1 MVIFYEDKYNELMSN
16 AMQELRSTTDITQM
30 VPGAKARALLEIVNR
45 ELGAAYRTFS
55 SDFIRG
61 YVKNATGE
69 DLDLIGE
76 LVGVTRGQA
85 TRNDIEANTNI
96 QKFYVENGTFG
107 TINTI
112 NGVPTSFTIP
122 AGTMIQN
129 RTLDG
134 SQPIQYR
141 LVDNVVC
148 AAGDTEAYGAVQ
160 AMEFGTISNVGAGT
174 LVIHNFELYQDYRAG
189 TLLTKNIE
197 GIAFASDTESDAN
210 YRYRIVNRTVSSE
223 AANLI
228 AVRMAC
234 LFVPGVADVWM
245 DEYSQGIGT
254 GTVYVKG
261 ITPVVGEALL
271 ATVQAAAS
279 RAKAFGNFIEVK
291 APSLVGVEMTIG
303 LNLMKRGTQRE
314 EDALVSRV
322 KDVLYRY
329 INSLDI
335 NEALDPAL
343 ISRTI
348 LRLDSNIKSIGTPTR
363 PIEYL
368 YIWKFSAA
376 EDNRVRRLAMDG
388 YQAKNF
394 ERIVVEY
401 SEIPSGGDPISVR
414 IVS

>member
-1 MVIFYEDKYNELMSN
+1 MCGWMS
-16 AMQELRSTTDITQM
+16 I
-30 VPGAKARALLEIVNR
+30 VKA
-45 ELGAAYRTFS
+45 Y
-55 SDFIRG
+55 
-61 YVKNATGE
+61 
-69 DLDLIGE
+69 
-76 LVGVTRGQA
+76 
-85 TRNDIEANTNI
+85 
-96 QKFYVENGTFG
+96 
-107 TINTI
+107 
-112 NGVPTSFTIP
+112 
-122 AGTMIQN
+122 
-129 RTLDG
+129 
-134 SQPIQYR
+134 
-141 LVDNVVC
+141 
-148 AAGDTEAYGAVQ
+148 
-160 AMEFGTISNVGAGT
+160 
-174 LVIHNFELYQDYRAG
+174 
-189 TLLTKNIE
+189 
-197 GIAFASDTESDAN
+197 
-210 YRYRIVNRTVSSE
+210 
-223 AANLI
+223 
-228 AVRMAC
+228 
-234 LFVPGVADVWM
+234 
-245 DEYSQGIGT
+245 
-254 GTVYVKG
+254 
-261 ITPVVGEALL
+261 VVGEALL